1 MPSDPQSS
9 EAVLDDEAI
18 KMLFHYAGWECRWE
32 EEDQEWQIKPPNENY
47 MGYATFMTLSDA
59 LEYMLM
65 YNRVRSL
72 PL

>member
-9 EAVLDDEAI
+9 EVALDDEAI

-32 EEDQEWQIKPPNENY
+32 ELDQEWHVRPPRENF
-47 MGYATFMTLSDA
+47 MGYATFVTLSDA

-65 YNRVRSL
+65 FKRLESL
-72 PL
+72 QQ